1 MKKLRMVVIIPI
13 ILFILMFTGQ
23 SLDAQGYGGPLTF
36 QGVDQFM
43 LHSAGSRAQGGITVG
58 IRPDVGL
65 MFHNPASLRSLTGIQ
80 LSIGGLQQYNDMKQV
95 QEYAPVR
102 HYPNLSLLLE
112 GLTDQIPDTDSTLFG
127 FTPRDTVQRPYDD
140 IGPNWSRS
148 DDKGMPMQV
157 LLAVPITLGD
167 FKIVAGAGLV
177 EYANLNHFYQ
187 NNNALSPG
195 VLSQRPLPTFRP
207 TDNNPIMVDWYQTIR
222 SREGSLRGYG
232 LALSGGLEKYNLSFG
247 ISGMIISGS
256 SDDYEMEL
264 GRGRLTFYANE
275 FRADSVSS
283 QMVMNGTSD
292 FNGQEFT
299 ISSML
304 SSEYVTIGFSV
315 KLPTTITR
323 SFDREIELTAG
334 NAFTSYTESGEDE
347 IKLPWRGTVGLSLK
361 PRQNLLLG
369 IEYEFRPFASTSY
382 VDTGGEETSPWLSAS
397 LFRIGLEYLPAPWL
411 ALRGGMRGAAEV
423 FEPEGNHIEG
433 EPVTYTVYSAGFGIF
448 IGGAQLNVAYEN
460 GLMKYEDIWGSALSR
475 NSDRRHAFVADITYT
490 IPWMR

>member
-1 MKKLRMVVIIPI
+1 MKKLRMVTIFS
-13 ILFILMFTGQ
+13 ILLLLGTTAGQ
-23 SLDAQGYGGPLTF
+23 RLDAQGYGGPLTF

-43 LHSAGSRAQGGITVG
+43 LHSAGSRAVGGVTVG

-65 MFHNPASLRSLTGIQ
+65 MFHNPATLRSLTGIQ
-80 LSIGGLQQYNDMKQV
+80 VSIGGLQQYNDLKQV

-127 FTPRDTVQRPYDD
+127 FTPRDTVQRPYDT

-148 DDKGMPMQV
+148 SDKGMPMQV
-157 LLAVPITLGD
+157 LVAVPITLGD
-167 FKIVAGAGLV
+167 VKLVAGAGLV
-177 EYANLNHFYQ
+177 EYANLDHYYQ
-187 NNNALSPG
+187 NNNALSPD
-195 VLSQRPLPTFRP
+195 VLSQRPWPTFRP
-207 TDNNPIMVDWYQTIR
+207 TDNNPITVDWYQTIR

-232 LALSGGLEKYNLSFG
+232 IALSGGLEKYNLSFG

-275 FRADSVSS
+275 FRADSVSR
-283 QMVMNGTSD
+283 QMVMTGTSD
-292 FNGQEFT
+292 FSGQEFT

-304 SSEYVTIGFSV
+304 SSDFVTIGFSV

-323 SFDREIELTAG
+323 SFNREIGLTAG
-334 NAFTSYTESGEDE
+334 NAFTSYTENGEDE
-347 IKLPWRGTVGLSLK
+347 IKLPWRGTIGLSLK
-361 PRQNLLLG
+361 PRDNLLLG
-369 IEYEFRPFASTSY
+369 MEYEYRPLGSTKY
-382 VDTGGEETSPWLSAS
+382 VDTAGEETSPWLSAS
-397 LFRIGLEYLPAPWL
+397 LFRIGIEYLPAPWL

-433 EPVTYTVYSAGFGIF
+433 EPVTYTVYSTGFGVS
-448 IGGAQLNVAYEN
+448 IGGARVNMTYEN
-460 GLMKYEDIWGSALSR
+460 GLMKYEDIWGSALSKNR
-475 NSDRRHAFVADITYT
+475 DRRHAIVADITYT